1 MEFKRGIIS
10 KAEYYMEQIGLMDI
24 VFQDLEIEYYD
35 EEEEDINTFNVT
47 WKIKDN
53 EDLYGMGDHVSFL
66 EEDGNIIHMRL
77 NNQQ

>member
-10 KAEYYMEQIGLMDI
+10 KAEYYMEQVGLMDI